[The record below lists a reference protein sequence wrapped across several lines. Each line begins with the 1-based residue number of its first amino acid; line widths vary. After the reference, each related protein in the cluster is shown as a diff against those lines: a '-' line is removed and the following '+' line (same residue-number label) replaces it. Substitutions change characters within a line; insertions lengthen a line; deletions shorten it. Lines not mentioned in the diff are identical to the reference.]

1 MKTLAVK
8 LSVVLALSALILW
21 TAAADAQNGKPPTV
35 KEAMSKLNK
44 GPASL
49 CPLVGKAIK
58 ADPPNWDEIQ
68 KESKQV
74 LVLADALVKNDPPRG
89 DKASWDKLAKAYW
102 ASAKELD
109 DAAQKKDK
117 NGAAAAHAK
126 LASSAGCNG
135 CHKAHRN

>member
-1 MKTLAVK
+1 MKTLVVRSIAIAALAAV
-8 LSVVLALSALILW
+8 ILW
-21 TAAADAQNGKPPTV
+21 TNAADAQNGKTPSV
-35 KEAMSKLNK
+35 KEAMAKLNK
-44 GPASL
+44 GPGSL
-49 CPLVGKAIK
+49 CPQVGKAIK
-58 ADPPNWDEIQ
+58 AEAPNWDEIQ

-74 LVLADALVKNDPPRG
+74 LVFADALVKNDPPRG
-89 DKASWDKLAKAYW
+89 DKASWDKLTKAYF